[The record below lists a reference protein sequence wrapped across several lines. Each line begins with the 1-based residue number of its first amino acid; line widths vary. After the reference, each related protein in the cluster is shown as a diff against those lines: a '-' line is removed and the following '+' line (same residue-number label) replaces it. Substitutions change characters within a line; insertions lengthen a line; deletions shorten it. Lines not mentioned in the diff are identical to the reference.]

1 MEIPMS
7 ERDQAYY
14 SAPLLMQ
21 TDGQRL
27 DSRCY
32 LAIQRLKKGP
42 ANYKSILG
50 SGQPYRDPDFKADS
64 TSIMWKDLVDPEDYN
79 ELYGLLRTTWKRVPE
94 LAKDKNNLKLFGSQG
109 VSLNDIAQGGLGDC
123 WLLAGLVT
131 FANTPK
137 RVKNMFINTQD
148 AYPKEGL
155 IGLKVNIMNKP
166 YVVTIDD

>member
-1 MEIPMS
+1 
-7 ERDQAYY
+7 
-14 SAPLLMQ
+14 
-21 TDGQRL
+21 
-27 DSRCY
+27 
-32 LAIQRLKKGP
+32 
-42 ANYKSILG
+42 
-50 SGQPYRDPDFKADS
+50 
-64 TSIMWKDLVDPEDYN
+64 MWKDLVDPEDYN
-79 ELYGLLRTTWKRVPE
+79 ELYDLLSTTWKRVPD

-109 VSLNDIAQGGLGDC
+109 VSLSDIAQGGLGDC